1 MSDEERIGE
10 SLLDAP
16 LTQDESPGTSSP
28 KRRLVLIE
36 DDWSTHSALRKIL
49 SRLGWEVQSAM
60 TVSAG
65 LALLPLNPEA
75 VILDLMLPDGDGLT
89 VLQKV
94 RAEYPTIRVAV
105 TTGVEDRQRLDE
117 IQSLKPDA
125 LLRKPLELSDLLR
138 ALETGRS
145 T

>member
-1 MSDEERIGE
+1 
-10 SLLDAP
+10 
-16 LTQDESPGTSSP
+16 
-28 KRRLVLIE
+28 
-36 DDWSTHSALRKIL
+36 
-49 SRLGWEVQSAM
+49 M